1 MIAKIKKIVD
11 WFKTLNQIVRLHR
24 MGHDWYTGIY
34 IFRDG
39 THRTLEVRG
48 EPMTM
53 YRIPKPNVGLHSS
66 DKFPLS
72 QETPGFHLF
81 DISEVSRRDGKTIA
95 VYTEVEQ

>member
-53 YRIPKPNVGLHSS
+53 YR
-66 DKFPLS
+66 S